1 MTFSIDLDNPE
12 TIRSIDKAYQLE
24 DEYNWAEFID
34 DALKRAEKAKIS
46 SHKLDFSKEIVN
58 IVICGMGGSA
68 ISGDFL
74 IEWGR
79 KRVSIPIFVN
89 RRYDIP
95 QFVGKNTLVI
105 CNSYSGNTEETLSCF
120 VEALKKGSLII
131 AITSGGKLKDFS
143 ERFDIPYILIKGGL
157 QPRASLPY
165 LFVPLLV
172 ILKKLS
178 IINNFE
184 EELMDLK
191 TTLIALREKLKPSSP
206 TTENIAKKIALKI
219 GTDSIPIILGS
230 ASCVVKRIRCEI
242 NENSKLIAIDD
253 EFSELNH
260 NHAVSYEGSL
270 EILKNFT
277 VLLLHNQ
284 TDIEP
289 IKTRMD
295 ITRNEMLEGKV
306 KDIVTIE
313 AQGNSDMARL
323 ISSAYI
329 GDFISIYLAILY
341 KIDPSPV
348 ESIDMLKKQL
358 RNKIGLV
365 DKLEKQFVNFT

>member
-1 MTFSIDLDNPE
+1 MISNIDLDNPDF
-12 TIRSIDKAYQLE
+12 IKSIDRANHLE
-24 DEYNWAEFID
+24 DEYNWPEFID
-34 DALKRAEKAKIS
+34 DALQRAEKVEITSKR
-46 SHKLDFSKEIVN
+46 LDFSKEIRN

-74 IEWGR
+74 NEWGR
-79 KRVSIPIFVN
+79 KHISIPIFVN

-120 VEALKKGSLII
+120 VDAMKKGSLIVS
-131 AITSGGKLKDFS
+131 ITSGGKLKEFS
-143 ERFDIPYILIKGGL
+143 ERFDVPYVLIKGGL

-165 LFVPLLV
+165 LFVPLFV
-172 ILKKLS
+172 ILKKLK
-178 IINNFE
+178 IIDEFK

-191 TTLIALREKLKPSSP
+191 LTLSVLREKLKPSTP
-206 TTENIAKKIALKI
+206 TSENIGKQVAQII
-219 GTDSIPIILGS
+219 GTDSIPIILGA

-260 NHAVSYEGSL
+260 NHAVGYEGL
-270 EILKNFT
+270 PELLKLFT
-277 VLLLHNQ
+277 VILIQ
-284 TDIEP
+284 SSTDNKA

-295 ITRNEMLEGKV
+295 ITRNEMMVGKV
-306 KDIVTIE
+306 KDIITIK
-313 AQGNSDMARL
+313 AQGNSDMAKL

-329 GDFISIYLAILY
+329 GDFVSIYLAVLY
-341 KIDPSPV
+341 QIDPTPV
-348 ESIDMLKKQL
+348 KSIETLKKQL
-358 RNKIGLV
+358 NEKIGLV
-365 DKLEKQFVNFT
+365 DKLDNELKNLK